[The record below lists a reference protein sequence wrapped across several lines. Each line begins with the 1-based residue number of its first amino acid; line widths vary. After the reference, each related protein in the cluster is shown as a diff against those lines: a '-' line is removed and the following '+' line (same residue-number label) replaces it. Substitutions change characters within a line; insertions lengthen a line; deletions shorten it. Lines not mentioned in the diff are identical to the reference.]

1 MPRSR
6 SRFQQKIY
14 MNNIFSEVLYL
25 ISSTGNAPA
34 FHLDAH
40 KIQIY
45 PAPAIAQPRCL
56 WLCSA
61 TTIRTIKK
69 KKKWI
74 SVELTLT
81 YTHAS
86 AALAYTLTR
95 EYTQPPRVKQQKKK
109 KRAHKHTKTLWET
122 WCSVQQR
129 NRMSATF
136 NYSLTHM
143 QPPVLSRRQ
152 PTKPNVSLCWLCMCI
167 CIAVCI
173 FFLRLYSVRSLCVLC
188 VMWVCVCL
196 LCLYDC
202 GEWLLCMC
210 VRCVCVR
217 VVYFR
222 FGIVLNRNNV
232 SFFSNF
238 AWFRGG
244 KEVKELCCTP
254 DVLWTS

>member
-69 KKKWI
+69 KKKRI

-81 YTHAS
+81 YTHTS

-109 KRAHKHTKTLWET
+109 KARAQTHKDALRNMVF
-122 WCSVQQR
+122 CSAAESHVSYVQLFTYTY
-129 NRMSATF
+129 AAACA
-136 NYSLTHM
+136 
-143 QPPVLSRRQ
+143 QPPS
-152 PTKPNVSLCWLCMCI
+152 TDKTE
-167 CIAVCI
+167 CIAMLAVYVYMYCCLHFFSSLVLCSIALCALCYVSVCVFAVSI
-173 FFLRLYSVRSLCVLC
+173 WLWRVTALHVCALRLCPCCILSL
-188 VMWVCVCL
+188 WH
-196 LCLYDC
+196 
-202 GEWLLCMC
+202 
-210 VRCVCVR
+210 
-217 VVYFR
+217 R
-222 FGIVLNRNNV
+222 FEQ
-232 SFFSNF
+232 
-238 AWFRGG
+238 
-244 KEVKELCCTP
+244 K
-254 DVLWTS
+254 